1 MMATRDRV
9 SRPVEGVDVVYLDLF
24 FAPAGCT
31 GVFIS
36 PTGSSA
42 SEAPNV
48 VLLEGQLAFVR
59 APSSSAS

>member
-1 MMATRDRV
+1 MMAARDRV

-36 PTGSSA
+36 PTSSSA

-48 VLLEGQLAFVR
+48 VLLKSNLAFIR
-59 APSSSAS
+59 TPGGSSS